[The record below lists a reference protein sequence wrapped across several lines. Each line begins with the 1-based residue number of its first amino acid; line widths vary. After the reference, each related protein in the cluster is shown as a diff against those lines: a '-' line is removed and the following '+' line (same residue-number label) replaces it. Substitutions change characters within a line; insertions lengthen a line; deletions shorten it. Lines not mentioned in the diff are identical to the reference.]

1 VKALPPEPILFARAV
16 SRTRRR
22 TLRRN
27 ETRFPCP
34 ACTQDATAAG
44 GVDLSLPRHTAKAGA
59 CAQTLPSRAVP
70 CSVLSNI
77 VRSSS
82 TLRRLCGHSMQRA
95 QSVRTGKERPQTT
108 CPVSTGR
115 GTRRVQSV
123 REGRACTAR
132 RVDLGVAEE
141 LAQRA
146 PVLRRR
152 ARRPVRGRRVVGLR
166 DQTLSC
172 ATKPSVARHELRDQT
187 LHKCGVRR
195 GAASQTDRAPLA
207 AQSARAKEY
216 NILYFKIS

>member
-95 QSVRTGKERPQTT
+95 QSVRMGVTA
-108 CPVSTGR
+108 C
-115 GTRRVQSV
+115 RV
-123 REGRACTAR
+123 A
-132 RVDLGVAEE
+132 LGVAEE

-152 ARRPVRGRRVVGLR
+152 ARRPVRGQRVGGLR
-166 DQTLSC
+166 DQTLHFTRVAS
-172 ATKPSVARHELRDQT
+172 AAARPARQIARLPPPSP
-187 LHKCGVRR
+187 R
-195 GAASQTDRAPLA
+195 GPGR
-207 AQSARAKEY
+207 ARARARGRAGGGASGE
-216 NILYFKIS
+216 SER